1 MTGRDV
7 VATAE
12 AVLALMEADEFGDV
26 VDMVAPSL
34 RELVSAESLR
44 DSWRELSATHGS
56 AVQIGTPSIEPAG
69 ADHTLVKIGVTCE
82 RGAYAVLMVIDGS
95 GRLHGLQFAPPGAA
109 EPMQPWE
116 APPYVDPAAF
126 TEHEVTVG
134 EPPWATPGT
143 LSLPQPP
150 RPGPAIVLIAGSG
163 PSDRDVTMG
172 RNKIFRDLA
181 WGLASRG
188 IAVLRFDKVT
198 YVHRDTIDVRAFT
211 AFDEFV
217 RPGVA
222 AVRLLREHPMVDGDR
237 IFVLGHSQGGTM
249 APRIAA
255 AEPSVAGLVLLAG
268 ATEPMHRSVL
278 RQVRYLATVHT
289 PSADPEADPSVQTIT
304 RQVALID
311 DPDLSPSTP
320 DHLLPLGVPAPY
332 WLDLRGYDPVAVAAQ
347 LDLPMLIMQG
357 GRDYQVTVTDDLA
370 GWQNG
375 LADPDNVTIR
385 VYPADDH
392 LFFPGSGPSTPAS
405 YEPAQHVDEA
415 VVTDIVRWVDGTTR

>member
-1 MTGRDV
+1 MTDRDV

-12 AVLALMEADEFGDV
+12 AVMALMEAGEFADV
-26 VDMVAPSL
+26 VDMVEPAL

-44 DSWRELSATHGS
+44 DSWRELAATHGP
-56 AVQIGTPSIEPAG
+56 VVEVGTPLTESAG
-69 ADHTLVKIGVTCE
+69 ADHRLAKIAVTCE
-82 RGAYAVLMVIDGS
+82 RGAFAVLMVIDRT
-95 GRLHGLQFAPPGAA
+95 GRLHGLQFAPPAAA
-109 EPMQPWE
+109 EPTQPRE
-116 APPYVDPAAF
+116 PPPYVDPTAF

-134 EPPWATPGT
+134 EMPWATPGT
-143 LSLPQPP
+143 LSLPEPP
-150 RPGPAIVLIAGSG
+150 RPGPAIVLLAGSG

-198 YVHRDTIDVRAFT
+198 YTHRGTLDTRAFT

-222 AVRLLREHPMVDGDR
+222 AVHLLRDHPLVDGNR

-249 APRIAA
+249 APRVAA
-255 AEPSVAGLVLLAG
+255 AEPSVAGLIVLAG
-268 ATEPMHRSVL
+268 ATEPLHRSLL
-278 RQVRYLATVHT
+278 RQVRFLAALRG
-289 PSADPEADPSVQTIT
+289 PSADPEADPTVRTIAE
-304 RQVALID
+304 QVALID

-320 DHLLPLGVPAPY
+320 DHLLPLGVPAQY
-332 WLDLRGYDPVAVAAQ
+332 WLDLRSYDPVAAAAD
-347 LDLPMLIMQG
+347 LDLPMLVMQG
-357 GRDYQVTVTDDLA
+357 GRDYQVTVTDDLV

-375 LADPDNVTIR
+375 LADRDNVTIR

-392 LFFPGSGPSTPAS
+392 LFFAGSGRSTPAD
-405 YEPAQHVDEA
+405 YEPAQHVDQD
-415 VVTDIVRWVDGTTR
+415 VVNDIARWVAGKTL